1 MNTEPAPTRILSA
14 HECWALLR
22 TTSVGRLALCHA
34 GRPEIFP
41 INFAVDH
48 GTVVYR
54 TSEGTKS
61 RAAEH
66 APAAF
71 EADGSFFVSGAGEDM
86 VWSVVVK
93 GDAATIAVTTD
104 LLATV
109 QLPLHPWESGRKDRF
124 MRLVPETIS
133 GRAFPRSGSDDPV
146 NQEVSA
152 TPPKQPVRGRSFPPS

>member
-1 MNTEPAPTRILSA
+1 MNPEPAPTRILPA

-22 TTSVGRLALCHA
+22 TAPVGRLALCQA

-54 TSEGTKS
+54 TAEGTKS
-61 RAAEH
+61 HAAEH
-66 APAAF
+66 APAAL
-71 EADGSFFVSGAGEDM
+71 EADGSYTDSGTGEDM

-93 GDAATIAVTTD
+93 GDAATIAVTTE

-133 GRAFPRSGSDDPV
+133 GRAFARTSPEAAPDP
-146 NQEVSA
+146 EA
-152 TPPKQPVRGRSFPPS
+152 TVPSPG

>member
-1 MNTEPAPTRILSA
+1 MTAEPEPTRILAA

-22 TTSVGRLALCHA
+22 TTTVGRLALCSD

-41 INFAVDH
+41 INIVVDH
-48 GTVVYR
+48 GTVVFR

-61 RAAEH
+61 QGAEKAH
-66 APAAF
+66 VAL
-71 EADGSFFVSGAGEDM
+71 EADGVYPATEEDGAEAM

-93 GDAATIAVTTD
+93 GEAATIAVTSD
-104 LLATV
+104 LLSTV

-133 GRAFPRSGSDDPV
+133 GRAFARADPMGLLG
-146 NQEVSA
+146 
-152 TPPKQPVRGRSFPPS
+152 PVHPE

>member
-1 MNTEPAPTRILSA
+1 MNAEPTPTRILPA

-22 TTSVGRLALCHA
+22 ATSVGRLALCKD

-41 INFAVDH
+41 INFTVDH

-61 RAAEH
+61 LAAEH
-66 APAAF
+66 APAAL
-71 EADGSFFVSGAGEDM
+71 EADGSYTDDGTGQEV

-93 GDAATIAVTTD
+93 GDAATIAVTSE

-124 MRLVPETIS
+124 MRLVPGSIS
-133 GRAFPRSGSDDPV
+133 GRAFPRSGSNNPV
-146 NQEVSA
+146 NQEASA
-152 TPPKQPVRGRSFPPS
+152 T